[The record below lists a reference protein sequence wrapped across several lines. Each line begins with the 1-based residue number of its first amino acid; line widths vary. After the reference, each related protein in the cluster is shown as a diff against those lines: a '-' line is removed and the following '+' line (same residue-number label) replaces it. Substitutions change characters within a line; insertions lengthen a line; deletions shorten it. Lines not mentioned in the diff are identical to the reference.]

1 MVILNIK
8 HQTSNIK
15 HQTSNIKQM
24 NISVE
29 LTFSPLQDDFEEH
42 IINFIKKLRAS
53 GLTISE
59 NPLST
64 QVFGEYTM
72 VMKVLHTEIETA
84 FELMDK
90 GLLYMKIVKSDRS
103 EYEPHF

>member
-1 MVILNIK
+1 
-8 HQTSNIK
+8 
-15 HQTSNIKQM
+15 M

-29 LTFSPLQDDFEEH
+29 LTFSPLQDTFEEH

-53 GLTISE
+53 GLTILE

-64 QVFGEYTM
+64 QVYGDYDE
-72 VMKVLHTEIETA
+72 VMRVLNSEIKEA

-90 GLLYMKIVKSDRS
+90 GLLFMKIVKSDRS
-103 EYEPHF
+103 NYEPHF